1 MKNWF
6 ALLSNNKFRNKAAL
20 FCQQPSQRKIAFLEA
35 FLWLGL
41 ARGSVLLFPFAA
53 IAPYLGELNQE
64 TPEACIQSEL
74 AVVGQI
80 AWAIATGSRYTPWR
94 SNCLARAIAG
104 KMMLRR
110 RKISSTLYLGLK
122 KNADKLEAHA
132 WLRVGE
138 QIVTG
143 GAIQSQFK
151 VISFFGA

>member
-1 MKNWF
+1 M
-6 ALLSNNKFRNKAAL
+6 RIKAAL

-41 ARGSVLLFPFAA
+41 ARGCVLLFPFRS
-53 IAPYLGELNQE
+53 IAPYLGRLNQE
-64 TPEACIQSEL
+64 TPEASIQSEL
-74 AVVGQI
+74 AVVGHI
-80 AWAIATGSRYTPWR
+80 AWAIATGSRYTPWS
-94 SNCLARAIAG
+94 SNCLARAIAA

-110 RKISSTLYLGLK
+110 RKIASTLYLGLK
-122 KNADKLEAHA
+122 KNAHKLEAHA

-151 VISFFGA
+151 VVSFFGG